1 MLWHVILG
9 LLRDGELHHGYE
21 LMTAFRVRS
30 GGPASPGNFYRE
42 LGRLQTHGLVETA
55 LNPPDADARRIPYH
69 ITEKGRAGFDRWLL
83 APPMNDGDLAGWL
96 LFVGRVPPADRE
108 RLLDRWQEEL
118 WVRSQELARQHR
130 AAVDAAA
137 TAEASADYEP
147 LRVLLSRQL
156 KHLAADLAFLEDLR
170 SDLKGWAARNGQ
182 RAEEEGEPSQRAG
195 GATASGTPPE
205 ALRRAGS

>member
-9 LLRDGELHHGYE
+9 LLRDGQLHHGYE

-42 LGRLQTHGLVETA
+42 LGRLQTHGLVETG

-69 ITEKGRAGFDRWLL
+69 ITEKGRTSFDRWLL
-83 APPMNDGDLAGWL
+83 SPPMSDGDLAGWL
-96 LFVGRVPPADRE
+96 LFIGRVPVRDRE

-137 TAEASADYEP
+137 TADPGAGYEP

-170 SDLKGWAARNGQ
+170 SDLKTWTVRSGGAPA
-182 RAEEEGEPSQRAG
+182 EGEARDVAIDP
-195 GATASGTPPE
+195 
-205 ALRRAGS
+205 RRALPESAHRATS

>member
-69 ITEKGRAGFDRWLL
+69 ITEKGRVSFDRWLL
-83 APPMNDGDLAGWL
+83 APPMNEGDLAGWL

-130 AAVDAAA
+130 AAVDSAA

-156 KHLAADLAFLEDLR
+156 KHLAADLAFLDYLR
-170 SDLKGWAARNGQ
+170 SDLKGWAARWPL
-182 RAEEEGEPSQRAG
+182 RAEGVGEPSERAA

>member
-42 LGRLQTHGLVETA
+42 LGRLQTHCLVETG

-69 ITEKGRAGFDRWLL
+69 ITDKGRASFDRWLL
-83 APPMNDGDLAGWL
+83 SPPMNEGDLSGWL
-96 LFVGRVPPADRE
+96 LFIGRVPVRDRE
-108 RLLDRWQEEL
+108 HLLDRWQEEL

-137 TAEASADYEP
+137 TADPSAAYEP

-170 SDLKGWAARNGQ
+170 SDLKTWMAHNN
-182 RAEEEGEPSQRAG
+182 G
-195 GATASGTPPE
+195 GAAADDAEAPDAATEPPG
-205 ALRRAGS
+205 ALPG

>member
-21 LMTAFRVRS
+21 LMGAFRVRS

-69 ITEKGRAGFDRWLL
+69 LTEKGRASFDRWLL

-96 LFVGRVPPADRE
+96 LFVGRVPPSDRE
-108 RLLDRWQEEL
+108 RLLNRWQEEL

-137 TAEASADYEP
+137 TAEASDDYEP

-170 SDLKGWAARNGQ
+170 RDLKTWAARQ
-182 RAEEEGEPSQRAG
+182 SSEGEGETSERPAD
-195 GATASGTPPE
+195 ATAPGPPE
-205 ALRRAGS
+205 ALRRVGSS

>member
-69 ITEKGRAGFDRWLL
+69 ITEKGRANFDRWLL
-83 APPMNDGDLAGWL
+83 APPMNEGDLAGWL
-96 LFVGRVPPADRE
+96 LFVGRVPAADRE

-137 TAEASADYEP
+137 TAEASDDYEP

-170 SDLKGWAARNGQ
+170 GDLMGWAARNGQ
-182 RAEEEGEPSQRAG
+182 GVEGEGEPSDRASD
-195 GATASGTPPE
+195 ATVPGTPPE

>member
-9 LLRDGELHHGYE
+9 LLRDGNLHHGYE

-42 LGRLQTHGLVETA
+42 LGRLQTHGLVETG

-69 ITEKGRAGFDRWLL
+69 ITEKGRASFDRWLL
-83 APPMNDGDLAGWL
+83 APPMNEGDLAGWL
-96 LFVGRVPPADRE
+96 LFIGRVPVRDRE

-130 AAVDAAA
+130 AAVDGAV
-137 TAEASADYEP
+137 TADPNADYEP

-170 SDLKGWAARNGQ
+170 GDLKTWAARGG
-182 RAEEEGEPSQRAG
+182 RDPVEESAG
-195 GATASGTPPE
+195 AGAPE
-205 ALRRAGS
+205 VPNRVESPQAMRRATS

>member
-69 ITEKGRAGFDRWLL
+69 ITEKDRGSFDRWLL
-83 APPMNDGDLAGWL
+83 APPMNEGDLAGWL
-96 LFVGRVPPADRE
+96 LFVGRVPLRDRD

-137 TAEASADYEP
+137 AAVAHDDYEP

-170 SDLKGWAARNGQ
+170 SDLKTWAARGGGIS
-182 RAEEEGEPSQRAG
+182 EG
-195 GATASGTPPE
+195 GAEAREGAADVDAAGPASE

>member
-42 LGRLQTHGLVETA
+42 LGRLQAHGLVETG

-69 ITEKGRAGFDRWLL
+69 ITEKGRTSFDRWLL
-83 APPMNDGDLAGWL
+83 SPPMNDGDLAGWL
-96 LFVGRVPPADRE
+96 LFIGRVPVRDRE

-118 WVRSQELARQHR
+118 WVRGQELARQHR

-137 TAEASADYEP
+137 TADPSGAYEP

-170 SDLKGWAARNGQ
+170 SDLKTWMARNGGAA
-182 RAEEEGEPSQRAG
+182 AEEESEARDT
-195 GATASGTPPE
+195 ATESPHTLPGTG
-205 ALRRAGS
+205 RRATS

>member
-30 GGPASPGNFYRE
+30 GAPASPGNFYRE

-69 ITEKGRAGFDRWLL
+69 ITERGRASFDRWLL

-137 TAEASADYEP
+137 TAEASDDYEP

-156 KHLAADLAFLEDLR
+156 KHLAADLAFLDYLR
-170 SDLKGWAARNGQ
+170 SDLKGWAARKGQ
-182 RAEEEGEPSQRAG
+182 SAEGEAETPESPAD
-195 GATASGTPPE
+195 AEDSGTPAE
-205 ALRRAGS
+205 AQRRAGS

>member
-42 LGRLQTHGLVETA
+42 LGRLQAHGLVETA

-83 APPMNDGDLAGWL
+83 APPMNEGDLAGWL
-96 LFVGRVPPADRE
+96 LFVGRVPPRDRE

-118 WVRSQELARQHR
+118 WVRSQDVARQHR

-170 SDLKGWAARNGQ
+170 SDLKSWAAQGARGS
-182 RAEEEGEPSQRAG
+182 EGEGERSQSPAD
-195 GATASGTPPE
+195 SSPPGTPSE

>member
-1 MLWHVILG
+1 
-9 LLRDGELHHGYE
+9 
-21 LMTAFRVRS
+21 
-30 GGPASPGNFYRE
+30 
-42 LGRLQTHGLVETA
+42 
-55 LNPPDADARRIPYH
+55 
-69 ITEKGRAGFDRWLL
+69 
-83 APPMNDGDLAGWL
+83 MNDGDLAGWL

-137 TAEASADYEP
+137 TAEASDDYEP

-170 SDLKGWAARNGQ
+170 SDLKGWAARKGQ
-182 RAEEEGEPSQRAG
+182 SAEGEAETPESPAD
-195 GATASGTPPE
+195 AEDPGTPAE
-205 ALRRAGS
+205 AQRRAGS